1 MKIKEIIKYIL
12 KKKRYILFLII
23 VCIIMYILL
32 NALDILL
39 YSKVDETRHADV
51 AIVLGAAAS
60 DYGVSPVFAERI
72 NHAID
77 LYNNGYVQRIII
89 TGGIGEGNV
98 YSDSFIGKKYTV
110 SKGIPEDAIYIEE
123 TSTITEENLKNSK
136 VIMDEHNY
144 KTALIVSDP
153 LHMKRAMLQA
163 KDYGIDAYS
172 SPTNTSMYKSI
183 KEKTKFLFRELFFLI
198 GYKLINII

>member
-1 MKIKEIIKYIL
+1 MKIKGIIKYIL
-12 KKKRYILFLII
+12 KKKIYILFLII

-89 TGGIGEGNV
+89 TGGIGERNV

-183 KEKTKFLFRELFFLI
+183 KEKNKFLFRELFFLI

>member
-1 MKIKEIIKYIL
+1 MKIKGIIKYIL
-12 KKKRYILFLII
+12 KKKIYILFLII

-89 TGGIGEGNV
+89 TGGIGERNV

>member
-1 MKIKEIIKYIL
+1 MKIKGIIKYIL
-12 KKKRYILFLII
+12 KKKIYILFLII

-77 LYNNGYVQRIII
+77 LYNNGYV
-89 TGGIGEGNV
+89 
-98 YSDSFIGKKYTV
+98 
-110 SKGIPEDAIYIEE
+110 
-123 TSTITEENLKNSK
+123 
-136 VIMDEHNY
+136 
-144 KTALIVSDP
+144 
-153 LHMKRAMLQA
+153 
-163 KDYGIDAYS
+163 
-172 SPTNTSMYKSI
+172 
-183 KEKTKFLFRELFFLI
+183 
-198 GYKLINII
+198 